1 MSDVSENNRVR
12 AKLSQTSK
20 GTVQIEVSAE
30 FDTPELVEEGLRKG
44 FLAAR
49 KVIADLE
56 LKEVPLVEEKDKPK

>member
-1 MSDVSENNRVR
+1 MNDSSENSRVR

-49 KVIADLE
+49 NVIADLE
-56 LKEVPLVEEKDKPK
+56 LKEVPLVEEKTKN